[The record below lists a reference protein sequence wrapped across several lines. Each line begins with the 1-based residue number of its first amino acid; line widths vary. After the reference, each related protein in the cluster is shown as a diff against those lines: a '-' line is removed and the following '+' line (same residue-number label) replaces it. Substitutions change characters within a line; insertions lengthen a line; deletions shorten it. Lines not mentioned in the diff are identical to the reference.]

1 MAAFYTMEI
10 DQGADASFCFCFE
23 DETGPIGL
31 LDHAAAM
38 QIRRSTVS
46 TGVIDSLTT
55 DNGRLVMDC
64 EGGKITVLFPCA
76 ITEKYPSGVAHFD
89 IEVESPSG
97 AITRLLDGK
106 IQINAGVTHARC
118 SK

>member
-23 DETGPIGL
+23 DEIGAL
-31 LDHAAAM
+31 SFPDHTAAM
-38 QIRRSTVS
+38 QIRRSTFS
-46 TGVIDSLTT
+46 NDVIDTLTT

-97 AITRLLDGK
+97 TITRLLDGK
-106 IQINAGVTHARC
+106 IEINAEVTHARC